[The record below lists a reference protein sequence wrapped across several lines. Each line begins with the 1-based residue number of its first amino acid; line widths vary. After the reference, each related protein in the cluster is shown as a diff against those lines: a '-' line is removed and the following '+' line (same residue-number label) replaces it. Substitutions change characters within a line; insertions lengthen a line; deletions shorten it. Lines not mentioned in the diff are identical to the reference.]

1 MTPADFLI
9 LTMVGCLLAMMLVSG
24 ALLMVP

>member
-1 MTPADFLI
+1 MTPADVVI

-24 ALLMVP
+24 ALLIVP